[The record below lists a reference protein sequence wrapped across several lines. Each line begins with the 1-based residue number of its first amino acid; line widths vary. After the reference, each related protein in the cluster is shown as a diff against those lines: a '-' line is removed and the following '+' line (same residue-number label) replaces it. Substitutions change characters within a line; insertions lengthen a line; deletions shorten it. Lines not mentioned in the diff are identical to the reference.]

1 MQGPGLDPVVREM
14 KATAAKLQDVVAQR
28 RDAANHGDDDDKAT
42 TARGEMRDRANEG
55 VRRGRKGN
63 GVA

>member
-1 MQGPGLDPVVREM
+1 M
-14 KATAAKLQDVVAQR
+14 KATAATLQDVVAQR

>member
-28 RDAANHGDDDDKAT
+28 RDAANHGDDGDKAT

>member
-1 MQGPGLDPVVREM
+1 M

-28 RDAANHGDDDDKAT
+28 RDAANHGDDGDKAT